1 MRPPGPLADSKR
13 VTETP
18 FLARVEAHTA
28 PETVNIPFL
37 LSLFYYSKLVH

>member
-1 MRPPGPLADSKR
+1 MRPPGPLADSKS

-28 PETVNIPFL
+28 PETATI
-37 LSLFYYSKLVH
+37 SKIIIIIIIYQ